1 MADISLI
8 LLELDIKPGSIVI
21 EAGKI
26 LFKKKFERMN
36 LLIIRN
42 W

>member
-21 EAGKI
+21 EAGRI
-26 LFKKKFERMN
+26 FYYFNRLN
-36 LLIIRN
+36 AHRN
-42 W
+42 E